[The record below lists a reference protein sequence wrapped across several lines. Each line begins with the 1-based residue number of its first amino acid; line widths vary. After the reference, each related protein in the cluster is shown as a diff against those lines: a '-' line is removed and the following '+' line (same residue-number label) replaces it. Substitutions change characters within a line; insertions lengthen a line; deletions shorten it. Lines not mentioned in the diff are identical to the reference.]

1 MPIICMTLSS
11 IKETISGIILLF
23 FTNHDFEFRPIL
35 CRILNKLINT
45 FLKLRIGRRGGRG

>member
-1 MPIICMTLSS
+1 MTLSS